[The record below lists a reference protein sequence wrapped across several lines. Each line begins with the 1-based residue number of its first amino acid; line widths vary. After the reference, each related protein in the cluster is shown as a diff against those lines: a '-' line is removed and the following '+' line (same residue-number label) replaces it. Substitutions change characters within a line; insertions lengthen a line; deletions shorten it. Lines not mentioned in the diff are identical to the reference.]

1 MLRWPGAWAGG
12 VGGFCEGGPAKLCE
26 GLRAPAK
33 LFAGGRSTKHEAR
46 STPKQEG
53 RSSAKLYEALRRGPP
68 PLESGGNPPCPRRCL
83 GVHAGPAAGLQTAT
97 YWQLIATYSW
107 GSQKGLKQGLPV
119 NAQGFKRGSNV
130 LRARFLHPR
139 PPHSEA
145 PRSSTKLYEALRSP
159 AKPLRS
165 PCEAQRSPAKPCEA
179 LPSSTKLYEALRS
192 SAKNHEVGLWF
203 NSCI

>member
-1 MLRWPGAWAGG
+1 MRGA
-12 VGGFCEGGPAKLCE
+12 L
-26 GLRAPAK
+26 
-33 LFAGGRSTKHEAR
+33 
-46 STPKQEG
+46 
-53 RSSAKLYEALRRGPP
+53 RSSAKACEPLRSSSLGGAARSTKPEALRSKKDEALRSSTKHYEEARP

-203 NSCI
+203 NSYI